1 MSRTARSSDCEPG
14 EKSRALILLQATET
28 PRTIHPKPICI
39 TIICKASLPVG
50 CALHWKPFAR
60 GVPVNIQRKS
70 VAAPVDFTMGERLEI
85 DRLRFALERDF
96 RYGFPAG

>member
-1 MSRTARSSDCEPG
+1 M
-14 EKSRALILLQATET
+14 
-28 PRTIHPKPICI
+28 
-39 TIICKASLPVG
+39 
-50 CALHWKPFAR
+50 LHWKPFAR